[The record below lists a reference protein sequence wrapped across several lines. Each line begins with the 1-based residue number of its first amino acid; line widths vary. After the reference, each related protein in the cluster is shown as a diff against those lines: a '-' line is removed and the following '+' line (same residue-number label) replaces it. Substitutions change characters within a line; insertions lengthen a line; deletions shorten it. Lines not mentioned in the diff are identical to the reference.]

1 MFGKPIDL
9 SIDVNANRQLERS
22 TLFIGDEGDR
32 DFNEYQGEWG
42 FPDWRANTFFR
53 FEYDK
58 LRLTYELRYMASV
71 HQDAAGVDIFEDAIT
86 GLSDTCQGPPSD
98 VLCRDYG
105 DADNYFV
112 HNLSLYY
119 YGDRWTFGGGMR
131 NLFDQAPPKVDG
143 TEILAINNA
152 PIGYGYDL
160 QGRVYF
166 FNVAVNF
173 AGGQ

>member
-1 MFGKPIDL
+1 
-9 SIDVNANRQLERS
+9 
-22 TLFIGDEGDR
+22 
-32 DFNEYQGEWG
+32 
-42 FPDWRANTFFR
+42 
-53 FEYDK
+53 
-58 LRLTYELRYMASV
+58 
-71 HQDAAGVDIFEDAIT
+71 
-86 GLSDTCQGPPSD
+86 
-98 VLCRDYG
+98 
-105 DADNYFV
+105 
-112 HNLSLYY
+112 
-119 YGDRWTFGGGMR
+119 MR